1 MLNSKVYTK
10 KCVIC
15 GKEYKSISVR
25 ALTCGKQCRNELW
38 EICSNDGEEC
48 KMKKKLITAIIAVV
62 LLIAGC
68 GDKVNVSAGQDRMM
82 EKVEDEWGYAIYV
95 DKDTNVMY
103 IKGSG
108 DGGAFTV
115 MLNAD
120 GTPKIWQREE

>member
-1 MLNSKVYTK
+1 
-10 KCVIC
+10 
-15 GKEYKSISVR
+15 
-25 ALTCGKQCRNELW
+25 
-38 EICSNDGEEC
+38 
-48 KMKKKLITAIIAVV
+48 MKKKLIAAILTVT

-68 GDKVNVSAGQDRMM
+68 ESVNVDAEHDRMM

-108 DGGAFTV
+108 DGGTFTV

>member
-1 MLNSKVYTK
+1 
-10 KCVIC
+10 
-15 GKEYKSISVR
+15 
-25 ALTCGKQCRNELW
+25 
-38 EICSNDGEEC
+38 
-48 KMKKKLITAIIAVV
+48 MKKKLIAAILTVT

-68 GDKVNVSAGQDRMM
+68 ESVNVDAEQDRMM

-108 DGGAFTV
+108 DGGTFTV